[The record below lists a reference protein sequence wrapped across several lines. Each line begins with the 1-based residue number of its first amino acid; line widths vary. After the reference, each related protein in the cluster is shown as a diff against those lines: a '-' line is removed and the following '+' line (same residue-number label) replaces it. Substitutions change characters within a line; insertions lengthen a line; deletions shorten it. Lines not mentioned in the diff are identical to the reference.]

1 MKKILILLL
10 GVCLFLIASNK
21 DSNSSAKR
29 KARLEKQIK
38 KEMQKEKKYAKEQVF
53 YKMENYDFKG
63 SEVNPD
69 IVDSVP
75 EIEEDDFDMDS
86 VYD

>member
-10 GVCLFLIASNK
+10 GVSLFLVASDK
-21 DSNSSAKR
+21 NSSESAK
-29 KARLEKQIK
+29 KARLEDQIK

-63 SEVNPD
+63 SEVNPAT
-69 IVDSVP
+69 VDATP